1 MIEGSTILGGIVSM
15 KKKYSVI
22 ISYNNEKDDILR
34 TYFYLKKQT
43 INFEEIEII
52 IVSGIDQ
59 EKNRLVLSD
68 IESNSPDSVILVWTE
83 KGLSN
88 DALFNIGID
97 YCSGEYILFLLAGDA
112 LNVKLFSC
120 IDSFLDAN
128 SVHPDIISFQKTLA
142 YKDFDLFED
151 DPFDL
156 EKSAYCV
163 IDSVEKRTEL
173 LHNSDL
179 QEEIICYAIRRDFWN
194 GAGIQITDAMF
205 YALLFMAETVLTI
218 PEHGYCKFYKDSDM
232 TDVSGWIAQNMQ
244 IQLNTWELL
253 AGIPEIIENYKEV
266 ITANFIKKYYLDTLN
281 ALVARDIEHMFSVE
295 QFQAMQFVC
304 LKIEPNWIENR
315 YIYGLSRYEIELLKL
330 LYKNFKDGKELHDAL
345 YDKQLVSVIIT
356 TYNRADKLGRA
367 IDNILKQTYQ
377 RFELIIVD
385 DGSTDNTE
393 DVVKSFADERVRYIK
408 NDTNKGVSFAR
419 NVGIANSHGNY
430 IVYQDD
436 DDLCRLDKLEKQ
448 TDYLKIHENVGMVY
462 HETINHINRLEK
474 KSDEN
479 IVMLPSRKMPDVKK
493 HGFIFPALLPW
504 NYVACTSMMI
514 RKECIDDIGWF
525 DEKLFAFED
534 WDLTLRIAKNYDV
547 GFIMEPLYDYYQ
559 SSDGLLFGSDE
570 QHRRKVVHAL
580 EIIDKKYEPDRK
592 SYGIKSIN
600 RE

>member
-1 MIEGSTILGGIVSM
+1 MIEGNTILGGIVSM

-142 YKDFDLFED
+142 YKDFDLLED

-179 QEEIICYAIRRDFWN
+179 HEEIICHAIRRDFWN

-244 IQLNTWELL
+244 IQLNTWEFL

-281 ALVARDIEHMFSVE
+281 ALVARDIGHMFSIE

-356 TYNRADKLGRA
+356 TYNRGDKLGRA
-367 IDNILKQTYQ
+367 IENILKQTYQ

-448 TDYLKIHENVGMVY
+448 TDYLKKHENVGMVY

-504 NYVACTSMMI
+504 NFVACTSMMI

-570 QHRRKVVHAL
+570 EHRKKVVHAL
-580 EIIDKKYEPDRK
+580 EIIDKKYEQDRK
-592 SYGIKSIN
+592 SFGIKSIN